1 MENMIKTQSVKIGGR
16 TFSLAFTL
24 KTMFD
29 MQENIEGF
37 DYNQIDEII
46 TRPKGLVDV
55 LYYLAKTG
63 EALEGRE
70 MDVDKDWFA
79 LHIPPSA
86 KKIIYLQLL
95 IRDTMQGNMHMESE
109 EDDDRSR
116 EVDLVLQELQKKREK
131 TD

>member
-1 MENMIKTQSVKIGGR
+1 MENVIKTQSVKIGGR
-16 TFSLAFTL
+16 TFSLAFTR

-29 MQENIEGF
+29 MQENIENF

>member
-29 MQENIEGF
+29 MQENIENF

-116 EVDLVLQELQKKREK
+116 EVDLVLQQLQKKREK

>member
-1 MENMIKTQSVKIGGR
+1 MENVIKTQSVRIGGR
-16 TFSLAFTL
+16 MFSLAFTL

-29 MQENIEGF
+29 MQENIENF

>member
-29 MQENIEGF
+29 MQENIENF

>member
-1 MENMIKTQSVKIGGR
+1 MENIVKTQSIKIGGR

-24 KTMFD
+24 KTLLD
-29 MQENIEGF
+29 MQEHIEGF
-37 DYNQIDEII
+37 DYNRIEEIVR
-46 TRPKGLVDV
+46 RPQGLVDV
-55 LYYLAKTG
+55 LYYLMKTG

-70 MDVDKDWFA
+70 LDVDSDWIA

-86 KKIIYLQLL
+86 KQILYLQIL
-95 IRDTMQGNMHMESE
+95 IRDTMQDNMHMETE

-116 EVDLVLQELQKKREK
+116 EVDLVLQELQKKSEK

>member
-1 MENMIKTQSVKIGGR
+1 MENVIKTQSVKIGGR

-29 MQENIEGF
+29 MQENIENF

>member
-1 MENMIKTQSVKIGGR
+1 MENMIKTQSVRIGGR

-29 MQENIEGF
+29 MQENIENF